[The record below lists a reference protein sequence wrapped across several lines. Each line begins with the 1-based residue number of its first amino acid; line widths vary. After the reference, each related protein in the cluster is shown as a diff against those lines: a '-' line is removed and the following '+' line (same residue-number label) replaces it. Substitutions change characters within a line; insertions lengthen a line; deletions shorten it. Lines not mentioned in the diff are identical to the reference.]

1 MRKLGRLLLPAML
14 ASALPAA
21 ADEPKPDLAVRAKDA
36 VFAVLDAN
44 RDGYVSRREAARHA
58 GVARGFDAADDDRDG
73 RLSPLEFSRIAVNR
87 SDQPGPYKA
96 SIRA

>member
-1 MRKLGRLLLPAML
+1 
-14 ASALPAA
+14 
-21 ADEPKPDLAVRAKDA
+21 
-36 VFAVLDAN
+36 
-44 RDGYVSRREAARHA
+44 
-58 GVARGFDAADDDRDG
+58 VARGFDAADEDRDG